1 MRVSVLCV
9 VLCLLGGVLG
19 GLVGC
24 SSREVPDTHLY
35 MFRANSD
42 FAAADSTR
50 LVGLSVVEI
59 PAYLRRSEL
68 MVQVGPQ
75 ELRPARYHRWAE
87 PLDQNVRRYLR
98 DRLSQALGTNV
109 EVNARLRDRW
119 DVEIDVAIEELHG
132 DMNGR
137 ALLSASYAIVR
148 PAPPASVRRDRVR
161 LTESQSWD
169 GYDALVDVQ
178 SRLLDELARRI
189 AADVSELDEIDD

>member
-1 MRVSVLCV
+1 
-9 VLCLLGGVLG
+9 
-19 GLVGC
+19 
-24 SSREVPDTHLY
+24 

-42 FAAADSTR
+42 FTAADSNQ
-50 LVGLSVVEI
+50 LVGLAAVEV
-59 PAYLRRSEL
+59 PAYLKRSEL

-87 PLDQNVRRYLR
+87 QLAQNVRRYLR
-98 DRLSQALGTNV
+98 DRLSTALGTNV

-132 DMNGR
+132 DMDGR
-137 ALLSASYAIVR
+137 ALLSASYFIVR
-148 PAPPASVRRDRVR
+148 PAQPARVKRDRVR

-169 GYDALVDVQ
+169 GYDGLVDVQ

-189 AADVSELDEIDD
+189 AADVSEMDEMDD